1 MSIIRW
7 QPWQEMDNLRRQMDR
22 LLDDFMHSSHSSS
35 EIFLLP
41 KATEA
46 TWAPAIELKES
57 NSEILLKA
65 QIPGIEAKDLDIQV
79 MQDAVL
85 ITGEKQEEAKTE
97 EKGLFRSEFRY
108 GQFQRLVPLPASI
121 NNEQV
126 KSEFKNGVLTL
137 TLPKLAETAPKAVKV
152 TVGSEPMIESAPE
165 TAQPLEE
172 SRQAVGVA
180 S

>member
-7 QPWQEMDNLRRQMDR
+7 QPWQEMDSLRRQMDR
-22 LLDDFMHSSHSSS
+22 LFDDFMHTSSDLS
-35 EIFLLP
+35 LLP

-46 TWAPAIELKES
+46 TWAPAIELKETDG
-57 NSEILLKA
+57 EILLKA

-79 MQDAVL
+79 TQDAVS

-97 EKGLFRSEFRY
+97 DKGMFRSEFRY
-108 GQFQRLVPLPASI
+108 GQFQRLIPLPASV

-126 KSEFKNGVLTL
+126 KSEFKNGILML
-137 TLPKLAETAPKAVKV
+137 TLPKLTGTPHKVVKV
-152 TVGSEPMIESAPE
+152 NVGSEPTAEAVPE
-165 TAQPLEE
+165 TAQPEE
-172 SRQAVGVA
+172 SREPVGVA

>member
-1 MSIIRW
+1 MSIMRW
-7 QPWQEMDNLRRQMDR
+7 QPWQEMDHLRRQMDR
-22 LLDDFMHSSHSSS
+22 LLDDFMHTSS
-35 EIFLLP
+35 ELSLLP

-57 NSEILLKA
+57 DGEILLKA

-85 ITGEKQEEAKTE
+85 ITGEKKEEAKTE

-108 GQFQRLVPLPASI
+108 GQFHRLIPLPASI

-137 TLPKLAETAPKAVKV
+137 TMPKLPETAPKAVKV
-152 TVGSEPMIESAPE
+152 TVASEPRIESAPE
-165 TAQPLEE
+165 TVQPLEE
-172 SRQAVGVA
+172 SREPVGA
-180 S
+180 TS